1 MNGIRRDWPAIKEN
15 ARSKHHDFEY
25 HSDGES
31 HSEYEVAR
39 AVPAAAVPAAAR
51 KRMTFVGFLLNIA
64 DEASEAFKAMLSLMV
79 DLSRHRLQRMDD
91 VQQTTTSQAAPRASG
106 FMDAFGQ
113 QAVDYLGSWSPPSVF
128 SSPSSGAVFSKHVW
142 YWLHTLRWQGD
153 STRSPS
159 TD

>member
-1 MNGIRRDWPAIKEN
+1 M
-15 ARSKHHDFEY
+15 
-25 HSDGES
+25 
-31 HSEYEVAR
+31 AR

-51 KRMTFVGFLLNIA
+51 KRMT
-64 DEASEAFKAMLSLMV
+64 SEAFKAMFSLMV

-153 STRSPS
+153 LRGVRPQTGAFHGSSWLSTFAW
-159 TD
+159 